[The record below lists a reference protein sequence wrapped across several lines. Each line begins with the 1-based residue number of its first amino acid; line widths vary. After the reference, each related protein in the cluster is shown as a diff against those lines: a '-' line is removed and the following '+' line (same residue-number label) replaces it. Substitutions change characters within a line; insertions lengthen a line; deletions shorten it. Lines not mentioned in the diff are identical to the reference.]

1 MNNLYHRFAVASV
14 GIALGFALGANK
26 EAKAARFTFTS
37 TRSFWVVDT
46 NQDGVGDDGSD
57 YPAGERYTGLKLFG
71 DDRQLGEYR
80 SFYQFN
86 SINSLPL
93 GSNTRIT
100 SAILTTPGIYDTQN
114 TDRYTSLNV
123 YGYTETEIFQ
133 SLFDNDNEKYVGGAD
148 LRYIYEDGILTSNI
162 LGFINQRIGNNNSF
176 WLGIRP
182 SDEAFVAL
190 PLQTSLIITTE
201 PVPEPTTIF
210 GSALALGVG
219 GWLKRKKSSQQNKTT
234 SLH

>member
-26 EAKAARFTFTS
+26 EAKAATFTFTS
-37 TRSFWVVDT
+37 TRSFWVIDK

-71 DDRQLGEYR
+71 DDIQLGEYR

-86 SINSLPL
+86 IGSLPL
-93 GSNTRIT
+93 DSNTRIT
-100 SAILTTPGIYDTQN
+100 STIF
-114 TDRYTSLNV
+114 RTSLYNAQNYDPPYTNLNI
-123 YGYTETEIFQ
+123 YGYTETEVFQ
-133 SLFDNDNEKYVGGAD
+133 SLFDNDNEKYLGGGNVKYS
-148 LRYIYEDGILTSNI
+148 LEDGIFASYI
-162 LGFINQRIGNNNSF
+162 PREFINQRIGNNDSF

-182 SDEAFVAL
+182 SDDSFATLSRQA
-190 PLQTSLIITTE
+190 SLTITTA
-201 PVPEPTTIF
+201 VPEPTTIF

-234 SLH
+234 SQH